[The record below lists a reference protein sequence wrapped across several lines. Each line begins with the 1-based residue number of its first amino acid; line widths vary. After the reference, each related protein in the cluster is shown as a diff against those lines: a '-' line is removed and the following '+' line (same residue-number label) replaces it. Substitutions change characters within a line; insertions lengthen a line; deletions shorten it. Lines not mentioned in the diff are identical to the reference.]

1 MCDKNHMHFLHGM
14 DQSLLPGFLTACRT
28 VWLWW
33 LAEMAWLVRPIM
45 DRFIGVQAPLIL
57 ATDATGALSLPVH
70 NSEQTPDWQDAS
82 TGRSV
87 IVLLHPEQI
96 MRLSLTLPQS
106 ARANLKSAVRYRL
119 TVEAP
124 IDEAALYFDIGD
136 ITAVHARDEIIV
148 DVALCKKT
156 LVTDLEKTVKR
167 TGATGFLVGFSP
179 GGELPPRYRFH
190 TSYNMRQSPATARL
204 NRWLTVSAIGIML
217 AVGPVL
223 YLSASWLEAGVRV
236 RIDEGRAAQGNAI
249 YLAEEHA
256 RIRAIR
262 DLLAQTQKSPGVL
275 RVMEDIAMY
284 LPGQSWISQFQYEH
298 GYLKLLGYA
307 ADPTATARALEQ
319 SEHLKSIKLE
329 SVSQLEPGAGGEKI
343 PQFVLNATFVNQETK

>member
-1 MCDKNHMHFLHGM
+1 M
-14 DQSLLPGFLTACRT
+14 
-28 VWLWW
+28 
-33 LAEMAWLVRPIM
+33 
-45 DRFIGVQAPLIL
+45 
-57 ATDATGALSLPVH
+57 
-70 NSEQTPDWQDAS
+70 
-82 TGRSV
+82 

-136 ITAVHARDEIIV
+136 IAVARDEIIV

-156 LVTDLEKTVKR
+156 LVADLEKTVKC

-217 AVGPVL
+217 AAGPVL

-236 RIDEGRAAQGNAI
+236 RIDEGRAVQGNAI
-249 YLAEEHA
+249 HLADH
-256 RIRAIR
+256 
-262 DLLAQTQKSPGVL
+262 
-275 RVMEDIAMY
+275 
-284 LPGQSWISQFQYEH
+284 
-298 GYLKLLGYA
+298 
-307 ADPTATARALEQ
+307 
-319 SEHLKSIKLE
+319 
-329 SVSQLEPGAGGEKI
+329 
-343 PQFVLNATFVNQETK
+343 ETKQINCTPEHSRIA